1 MMSSVLVSFKDNLL
15 LRNHWT
21 KGFNSWLMTDSIV
34 PSFFA
39 GNKGQ
44 CHLQNDARLILKRH
58 FVDHLYKEEKA
69 KDLRSRNNARSSDIT
84 EYIAT

>member
-15 LRNHWT
+15 LRNRWT

-39 GNKGQ
+39 GNKG
-44 CHLQNDARLILKRH
+44 
-58 FVDHLYKEEKA
+58 
-69 KDLRSRNNARSSDIT
+69 
-84 EYIAT
+84 

>member
-1 MMSSVLVSFKDNLL
+1 MVN
-15 LRNHWT
+15 N
-21 KGFNSWLMTDSIV
+21 GFNCTNFL
-34 PSFFA
+34 A
-39 GNKGQ
+39 GQ
-44 CHLQNDARLILKRH
+44 CHLQNDERLILKRH